1 VINFFFFLFFFDDG
15 LTTQIQKTYKFDKR
29 RIRIRHRRTGRN
41 GRGEQ
46 RYEQLGVVLDDD
58 AMRRRKLHETID
70 ELFVQAQIIARY
82 LIGAGH
88 GANEEHE
95 AAELFG
101 AREQAQRRLAVAAEP
116 IEQHCECRRPTNDHD
131 AGIHD

>member
-1 VINFFFFLFFFDDG
+1 MVVVSSGMNSSALFSTTMPCDG
-15 LTTQIQKTYKFDKR
+15 VNYTKPF
-29 RIRIRHRRTGRN
+29 N
-41 GRGEQ
+41 S
-46 RYEQLGVVLDDD
+46 
-58 AMRRRKLHETID
+58 ID